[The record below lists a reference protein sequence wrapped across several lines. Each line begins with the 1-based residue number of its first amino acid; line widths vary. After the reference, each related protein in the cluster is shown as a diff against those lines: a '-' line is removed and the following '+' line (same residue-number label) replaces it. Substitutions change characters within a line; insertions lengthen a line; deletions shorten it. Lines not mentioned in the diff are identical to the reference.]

1 MMLTALGYG
10 ACYVLLQEDKAAVRQ
25 IKARRAK
32 ALRIGAKA

>member
-1 MMLTALGYG
+1 MCGTFLSSA
-10 ACYVLLQEDKAAVRQ
+10 AAQEEKAAVRQ